1 MSESIVLYE
10 TDVLGIAYTSV
21 NRGYSGHCA
30 LECQRNWGRGTHRAV
45 FPTVDDANAAARFAV
60 GELGGF
66 NRADVFE
73 APKDAP
79 THDSWDD
86 WAFSF

>member
-21 NRGYSGHCA
+21 RPGYLGHCS
-30 LECQRNWGRGTHRAV
+30 LTCSGRTKQRAV
-45 FPTVDDANAAARFAV
+45 FPTTEEAHSAARFAV

-66 NRADVFE
+66 NVANVHE
-73 APKDAP
+73 APDESV
-79 THDSWDD
+79 THASWED
-86 WAFSF
+86 WAL